1 MEITGDSFYLS
12 VKDHAVSGETFD
24 LYYNDFY
31 DLVFTEPQPEIGNLH
46 KYYESDNYIS
56 HTDSKK
62 SLLDKAY
69 HLVKEIALKNKI
81 SLINTLQPRPGLL
94 LDIGAGTG
102 DFVAAAI
109 HANWNAI
116 GVEPSSK
123 ARAAAITKGLD
134 FMECSAKIASHSC
147 DVITMWHVLEH
158 VPDVKGQISELKR
171 LLKHDGAIVIAV
183 PNYQSYDAKY
193 YGQFWAAFDV
203 PRHLWHFSDT
213 SIRKLFSEQGFKL
226 ERMSPMK
233 FDAFYV
239 SLLSEKY
246 KSGKMNPVKALISGL
261 KSNIKASKTTNYSS
275 VIYILK
281 NINY

>member
-1 MEITGDSFYLS
+1 MS

-31 DLVFTEPQPEIGNLH
+31 DLVFTKPQPEIGNLH

-81 SLINTLQPRPGLL
+81 SLINSLQPRPGLL

-134 FMECSAKIASHSC
+134 FMEWSAKIASHSC

-158 VPDVKGQISELKR
+158 VPDVKAQIFELKR

-183 PNYQSYDAKY
+183 PNYKSYDAKY